1 MNDWKVKLDYY
12 KQKSKQIKE
21 DLKSETQRVNEEL
34 LLIEGEMSRIEKRV
48 LIDQMN
54 ELTDVMNSL
63 FQNPY
68 LSMHYPELSNR
79 IYGVMQEIDH
89 TAVELEEECEE
100 DRTH

>member
-48 LIDQMN
+48 LIDEMN
-54 ELTDVMNSL
+54 QLTDVMNSL

-89 TAVELEEECEE
+89 TSLELEEEWEE
-100 DRTH
+100 ERTH